1 MARDD
6 PGTEMVKGN
15 LNLMFKALKK
25 KLWIPCINKI
35 NFKESKIE

>member
-15 LNLMFKALKK
+15 LNLMCKALKK
-25 KLWIPCINKI
+25 NYVFSVSRKLI
-35 NFKESKIE
+35 FKKAK

>member
-15 LNLMFKALKK
+15 LNLMCKALKK
-25 KLWIPCINKI
+25 IMYS
-35 NFKESKIE
+35 FYQ

>member
-25 KLWIPCINKI
+25 NYEFLVSIKLILK
-35 NFKESKIE
+35 KAK

>member
-25 KLWIPCINKI
+25 NYVFLVSIKLILK
-35 NFKESKIE
+35 KAK

>member
-15 LNLMFKALKK
+15 LNLMFKALKN
-25 KLWIPCINKI
+25 LCIPCINKI
-35 NFKESKIE
+35 KETKIE